1 MGRTVRKWVKSMVK
15 LIFCLKS
22 NMNSL
27 AFVLVL
33 AGAFAAANADIG
45 DIIGGIGDI
54 TDGIGD
60 IVDVHNGNANEY
72 ADEILKNLRVR
83 ILNKG
88 LDPLILPVK
97 SFEFSKKVLLVEV
110 RGSAKVYDG
119 YLKGLST
126 IHRTGLADMTTNA
139 THVRVRATIGVND
152 LYGSYKASAKFMN
165 LGPSFGL
172 NLAMESVGIT
182 FEVVQATQKGSR
194 PHLLSFAIV
203 DLGEITTEIDGNL
216 GILDFFLNKFNNFVV
231 NLLKDFV
238 VTALEFPLKK
248 LVQNILDTVDLPD
261 LTATKY

>member
-1 MGRTVRKWVKSMVK
+1 MGTVRKWVKSIDN

-27 AFVLVL
+27 AFLLVL
-33 AGAFAAANADIG
+33 ASAFAAANADIG
-45 DIIGGIGDI
+45 DVIGDI
-54 TDGIGD
+54 TDGI
-60 IVDVHNGNANEY
+60 DVHNGNANEY

-83 ILNKG
+83 IINKG

-152 LYGSYKASAKFMN
+152 LCGSYKACAKFMN

-182 FEVVQATQKGSR
+182 FEVV
-194 PHLLSFAIV
+194 
-203 DLGEITTEIDGNL
+203 
-216 GILDFFLNKFNNFVV
+216 
-231 NLLKDFV
+231 
-238 VTALEFPLKK
+238 
-248 LVQNILDTVDLPD
+248 
-261 LTATKY
+261 